1 MAILKNF
8 IVFEGCDGSGTSTAI
23 SRLKAR
29 CAAAGIPAVFTA
41 EPASG
46 PIGSLLRRA
55 LSGEVALARQ
65 TLAYLFAADRAEHLY
80 GSGGLAE
87 QCAAGTLVFCD
98 RYVLSS
104 LVYQGIECGAELPER
119 LNETFPAPEKLFFF
133 DLPVEVAQKRISGR
147 DSLEIYETEH
157 FQRKVEAAYRQNL
170 DFCRRQ
176 GSEVITVNAA
186 LPPESVEDFLWPHC
200 FSSR

>member
-1 MAILKNF
+1 MAVLKKF

-23 SRLKAR
+23 GRLKAR
-29 CAAAGIPAVFTA
+29 CAAAGIAAVFTA
-41 EPASG
+41 EPTSG
-46 PIGSLLRRA
+46 SIGGLVRRA
-55 LSGEVALARQ
+55 LSGEISLAKE

-87 QCAAGTLVFCD
+87 LCAQGSLVFCD

-104 LVYQGIECGAELPER
+104 LVYQGVECGGELPER

-133 DLPVEVAQKRISGR
+133 DVPVDVAQQRIADR
-147 DSLEIYETEH
+147 ETLEIYETET
-157 FQRKVEAAYRQNL
+157 FQRKVEAAYRTNL

-176 GSEVITVNAA
+176 GSQVIIVDAA
-186 LPPESVEDFLWPHC
+186 LPPESVEAFLWAHC
-200 FSSR
+200 VR